1 MSDSLPSHGLQHPRL
16 LCPPLSS
23 GVCSN
28 SCSLMHGH
36 EWIESVMLSNHLIL
50 CHSLLLLPSIFPRIP
65 FSNKYALRIR
75 WPKYWSFTFSISPF
89 NEHPGLISFRMDSL
103 SLYEI
108 TMTLSQIEKIL
119 RVLLK
124 TIKSNKNFN
133 KIAGYKIG
141 IQKSIVSLY

>member
-1 MSDSLPSHGLQHPRL
+1 
-16 LCPPLSS
+16 
-23 GVCSN
+23 
-28 SCSLMHGH
+28 
-36 EWIESVMLSNHLIL
+36 
-50 CHSLLLLPSIFPRIP
+50 
-65 FSNKYALRIR
+65 
-75 WPKYWSFTFSISPF
+75 
-89 NEHPGLISFRMDSL
+89 MDSL

-133 KIAGYKIG
+133 KIAGYKIE